1 MRAAR
6 RTRAVLPAV
15 LGEGVVPR
23 QAGVRVPVQQEL
35 VDGLLR
41 DAGKLGFCL
50 YHLPERVEAAAPR
63 RPAVVEVAA
72 RSPVFGHGLAAHP
85 VPAADL
91 AEVGLGAGLP
101 VHAQLAHNVP
111 FHIVLLSKGHSR
123 GGYLRWRGW
132 AKCVGAVG
140 TSILVLLDFYVGVTG
155 PFYIGINSL
164 KRKLSSSQGCCQTS

>member
-1 MRAAR
+1 MSRDSELS
-6 RTRAVLPAV
+6 VS
-15 LGEGVVPR
+15 R
-23 QAGVRVPVQQEL
+23 QCEL
-35 VDGLLR
+35 VGLPR
-41 DAGKLGFCL
+41 STFYAPEPKHRGFTCEE
-50 YHLPERVEAAAPR
+50 ERAM
-63 RPAVVEVAA
+63 A
-72 RSPVFGHGLAAHP
+72 R
-85 VPAADL
+85 
-91 AEVGLGAGLP
+91 LP

-111 FHIVLLSKGHSR
+111 FHIVLLSKGYSR